1 MALQGLG
8 LSKTGMSPARRGSP
22 GSSIALKAG
31 RPVTRGGLLV
41 RLAVRPNPPWLRNGI
56 NPLSRGCRV
65 PWLNGWGQNWSGP
78 SSNALQK
85 VGCYNRFYKYLSNS
99 VLTELSLFHSICYN
113 RFTGGQHTGK
123 APSILQRLYTTVCPM
138 QNRPLR
144 RSGQRT
150 CPPVLPWAAQSP
162 SLDAF
167 CQLDR
172 SLQETAALTLP
183 K

>member
-65 PWLNGWGQNWSGP
+65 PWLNGWGQNWRHQAQMLCKRLVVTTVFTNTSQILSSRSYLYFILFAIIDLLPGSIPAKRRLSFSG
-78 SSNALQK
+78 
-85 VGCYNRFYKYLSNS
+85 C
-99 VLTELSLFHSICYN
+99 
-113 RFTGGQHTGK
+113 
-123 APSILQRLYTTVCPM
+123 ILQFVQCKIGHCEGVGRGPAPQSYLGRRRAHHWMRFASWTGHYK
-138 QNRPLR
+138 RPPL
-144 RSGQRT
+144 
-150 CPPVLPWAAQSP
+150 
-162 SLDAF
+162 
-167 CQLDR
+167 
-172 SLQETAALTLP
+172 
-183 K
+183 